1 MDLIDVAKHIANELE
16 LGASERTIL
25 LNPFLRCVCG
35 KIHVVRGDHS
45 FCTCGRDLYEQT
57 WRR

>member
-1 MDLIDVAKHIANELE
+1 MELVDIVQHIANELAWNE
-16 LGASERTIL
+16 KSAV

-45 FCTCGRDLYEQT
+45 FCTCGVDLYEQT
-57 WRR
+57 WNR